1 MFKQIFIGSINRS
14 GGSLLA
20 RLLDGHKKIVS
31 YPLELP
37 FPHNNAFYQISDNF
51 AGIPMSVPIYEKN
64 KLDSDSL
71 FLYPG
76 NYSRSLTPNDIDL
89 SENLFSKYDLLDIP
103 KDKPKLYMSGEK
115 KNLIL
120 LE

>member
-64 KLDSDSL
+64 KLNSDSL

-76 NYSRSLTPNDIDL
+76 NNSRSLTPSDTDL

-103 KDKPKLYMSGEK
+103 KDKPKIIFEWGKEK
-115 KNLIL
+115 I
-120 LE
+120 